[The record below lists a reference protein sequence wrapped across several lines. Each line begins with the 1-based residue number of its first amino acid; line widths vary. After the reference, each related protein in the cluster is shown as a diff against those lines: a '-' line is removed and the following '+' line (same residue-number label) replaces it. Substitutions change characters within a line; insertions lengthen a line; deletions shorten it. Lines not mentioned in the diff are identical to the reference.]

1 MNNTRNSGPSHSLQ
15 AVIPRESLPREA
27 TSSGL
32 NSHRLARIVRR
43 ELDQATRD
51 ASEVVARA
59 SAHAEKVR
67 QEAEDFAERSRVKLL
82 QDARETA
89 RAELA
94 AEWLAVSKAAAAVEA
109 NLQEDMFRGAALI
122 AERVIRAELHADAT
136 RLRGMAL
143 EAVREVRGARSMV
156 LRVNPVDA
164 PELERT
170 LQEALRGGAASI
182 RVETDE
188 MLSRG
193 DILVQADVGN
203 VDARLTVQIARLVQ
217 VIRRAAASQERG

>member
-1 MNNTRNSGPSHSLQ
+1 MSDTRNSGPNHPPQ
-15 AVIPRESLPREA
+15 AVIRRESLPGDSA
-27 TSSGL
+27 HSGL
-32 NSHRLARIVRR
+32 NAQRLARIVRR

-59 SAHAEKVR
+59 SAHAEKVL
-67 QEAEDFAERSRVKLL
+67 QEAEEFAERSRAKLL
-82 QDARETA
+82 QDAREIA

-94 AEWLAVSKAAAAVEA
+94 AEWLLVGKAAAAVEA

-122 AERVIRAELHADAT
+122 AERVIRAELHTDAT

-170 LQEALRGGAASI
+170 LHEALRGGTASI

-188 MLSRG
+188 MLARG
-193 DILVQADVGN
+193 DILVQADVGK

-217 VIRRAAASQERG
+217 VIRLAAAGQERG